1 MSYNWDN
8 VKIESKIYNAIIK
21 KIESKNQKRKNKKEK
36 SNETSK
42 IIGLI
47 IDDIYKSLQ
56 ELSLKDKIS
65 RLTDL
70 QNVNNI
76 NRNSIFIKHI
86 PNIEFT
92 RIDKRIVNA
101 VGKYLVNT
109 KNTFK
114 RIEQEYYKKNDM
126 WWKLKKDENKA

>member
-21 KIESKNQKRKNKKEK
+21 KIESKNQKRKNKKEI
-36 SNETSK
+36 SK
-42 IIGLI
+42 QISKVIGLI

-70 QNVNNI
+70 QNINDV
-76 NRNSIFIKHI
+76 NRNSIFKKHI

-101 VGKYLVNT
+101 IGKYLVNT

-126 WWKLKKDENKA
+126 WWKLKKD

>member
-70 QNVNNI
+70 QNINDV
-76 NRNSIFIKHI
+76 NRNSIFKKHI

-101 VGKYLVNT
+101 IGKYLVNT

-126 WWKLKKDENKA
+126 WWKLKKD